1 MALLNK
7 TRINEIVNNAK
18 QGIISKTQFVRKAIE
33 DKVEESE
40 VAKKIPEAMKNIDTT
55 KVREAYDVIKER
67 TITTV
72 KSTSDTA
79 IQYIATQYE
88 VIQEKAIDTW
98 NDENVVAYRQKSA
111 EIADNVSK
119 KTIKGLRVITGIQAI
134 HDRKASIATRAEA
147 DQIKK
152 AIEKIN
158 TELRDEMNQSLTAF
172 GEYRLVALRNTVGRF
187 LNCLDKLGQR
197 AKSKEYELLM
207 SIDLPLESISEL
219 KEIDM
224 KASDALKTLAVGGGA
239 AAVGV
244 AVTPWAVTGAVS
256 ALATASTGTA
266 ISTLSGAAATNAT
279 LAWLGGGAISAG
291 GGGVAAGAAVL
302 GAVTA
307 TAAAGVA
314 IVAIGSL
321 ASGFYAR
328 KYTEAEQYITDV
340 KKWAAETE
348 AGWEVIKGIK
358 ARVDELQQLTIDLE
372 RCVMSS
378 LDDLDLILD
387 SFDCN
392 NTEHVKRFQQ
402 SALLVK
408 SMSELAQTSVLDENG
423 NFNNQVT
430 VVADKTRRITN
441 QYLK

>member
-1 MALLNK
+1 M
-7 TRINEIVNNAK
+7 EIFKKGKLETLVNGAKHGIVSHVKSVSQYVSK
-18 QGIISKTQFVRKAIE
+18 QGAVLQ
-33 DKVEESE
+33 
-40 VAKKIPEAMKNIDTT
+40 
-55 KVREAYDVIKER
+55 ER
-67 TITTV
+67 
-72 KSTSDTA
+72 A
-79 IQYIATQYE
+79 LN
-88 VIQEKAIDTW
+88 TW
-98 NDENVVAYRQKSA
+98 NDEQVVAFRQKSA
-111 EIADNVSK
+111 EIAGKVSK
-119 KTIKGLRVITGIQAI
+119 KTVKGLRVVTGIQAI

-147 DQIKK
+147 DQIK
-152 AIEKIN
+152 ADIEKIN
-158 TELRDEMNQSLTAF
+158 TELRDEMNQSLAAF

-187 LNCLDKLGQR
+187 LNYLDKLGQR
-197 AKSKEYELLM
+197 AKAKEYDFLLG
-207 SIDLPLESISEL
+207 IDLPLESIAEL
-219 KEIDM
+219 REIDM
-224 KASDALKTLAVGGGA
+224 KASEAIKTLAIGGGA

-291 GGGVAAGAAVL
+291 GGGVAAGTAVL
-302 GAVTA
+302 GALTA

-314 IVAIGSL
+314 IIAIGTL

-328 KYTEAEQYITDV
+328 KYTEAEKYVADI

-358 ARVDELQQLTIDLE
+358 ARVDELQQVTMDLE
-372 RCVMSS
+372 KCSMSS
-378 LDDLDLILD
+378 LDDLDQIIEI
-387 SFDCN
+387 FDN
-392 NTEHVKRFQQ
+392 HNTNHVKCFQQ

-423 NFNNQVT
+423 NFNNQAAI
-430 VVADKTRRITN
+430 VVDKTRSITN